1 MLTLSASG
9 DSQKRARGPEASE
22 SNKQQRLADPASL
35 PPLPIHILT
44 VNIDGIDPGK
54 WEQITNMPVFPQLDI
69 IILTEH
75 HLSAKFRPAYIV
87 ESGWDILMVAG
98 PPKQGHLRHIDRGGV
113 AILWKTSANWES
125 KTRNSI
131 RPRIAPIGTSS
142 APRGQSSP
150 NASYTQY
157 TLPEY
162 IPALTGQ
169 APRTSTTPSSN
180 KTSFPHSTHTFTL
193 AILMP
198 TSRKNKKKHP

>member
-1 MLTLSASG
+1 MAGSTQTRQPRYVDPFSSG

-54 WEQITNMPVFPQLDI
+54 WEQITNMSVFPQLDI

-98 PPKQGHLRHIDRGGV
+98 PRC
-113 AILWKTSANWES
+113 
-125 KTRNSI
+125 
-131 RPRIAPIGTSS
+131 
-142 APRGQSSP
+142 SP
-150 NASYTQY
+150 
-157 TLPEY
+157 
-162 IPALTGQ
+162 
-169 APRTSTTPSSN
+169 
-180 KTSFPHSTHTFTL
+180 SFE
-193 AILMP
+193 
-198 TSRKNKKKHP
+198 